1 MLHYFFIIFKL
12 YEINWIILNS
22 CLNEYRSNY
31 SKFIV
36 LLLTLKII
44 DFIFINYNGELLIT

>member
-22 CLNEYRSNY
+22 CLNEYINC
-31 SKFIV
+31 SKYMV
-36 LLLTLKII
+36 LLLILKII
-44 DFIFINYNGELLIT
+44 DFLFINYSGELLIT